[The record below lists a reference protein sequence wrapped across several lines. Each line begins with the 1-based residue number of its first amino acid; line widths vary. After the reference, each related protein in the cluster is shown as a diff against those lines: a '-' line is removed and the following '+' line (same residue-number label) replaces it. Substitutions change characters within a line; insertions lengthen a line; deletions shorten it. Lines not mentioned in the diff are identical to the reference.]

1 MQRGV
6 PDQTITET
14 WIFRVEE
21 DSDGGDCE
29 GDVFEEEKDEEDE
42 DTDIES
48 EEDIVAI
55 FELF

>member
-1 MQRGV
+1 M
-6 PDQTITET
+6 TET

-21 DSDGGDCE
+21 HSNGGDCQ

-55 FELF
+55 FKLF